1 MVLIG
6 FSIGYVL
13 GYYLRVGLW
22 PEQVKCV
29 GQRKLF
35 GPDGFHFTEFE
46 VGRAST
52 AILNSP
58 TGVGKDKSK
67 YVSAFCFII
76 NDCDK
81 KKEHRFT
88 TKKCVGGCK
97 EFFKGQSLI

>member
-35 GPDGFHFTEFE
+35 GPDGFPFTEFE

-81 KKEHRFT
+81 KKNIDSRQKNAWAAARNFSKDSH
-88 TKKCVGGCK
+88 
-97 EFFKGQSLI
+97 